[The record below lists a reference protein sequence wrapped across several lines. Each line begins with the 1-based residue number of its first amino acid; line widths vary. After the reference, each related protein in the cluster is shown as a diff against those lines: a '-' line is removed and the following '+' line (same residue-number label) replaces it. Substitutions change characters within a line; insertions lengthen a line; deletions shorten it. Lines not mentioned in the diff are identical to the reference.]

1 MPVAIND
8 KTGEVFTLDQGGKW
22 QPAKR
27 AKNDQTGEEYYLD
40 GGEWKTLNVP
50 KPDPYANLSTEEIKK
65 RYQQRKFLGSK
76 PEELAAIADA
86 YVRRE
91 QEDASVDK
99 GYPGQSILNAADNFV
114 RDFAAGA
121 PIIGGSLDEINAAGS
136 ALMGGDYGEALDYQ
150 RARARFNEKQ
160 FGNLNTATQV
170 AGGVAS
176 GLGAAKA
183 LGLGAR
189 AAQTTRAL
197 PTVTQALG
205 YGASGAGVGAADMFT
220 RGEGGVGNRAQ
231 NAAVG
236 AALGGV
242 LGTAAPYIGGAV
254 SAGTQR
260 ILDFL
265 TSDQALR
272 RLGISRNAAN
282 VLIRQLSADDTVT
295 ATGAQRIRDAGP
307 DAMLADAGQASE
319 QLLDT
324 AMARSGPGSTAA
336 RQAVEQRAT
345 AANQGMARE
354 LNNTFGPAVGIETR
368 QAGVRQGTAAARGQ
382 AYDAAYDLPI
392 DYSAAPGQQIE
403 TLMGRVPQEAV
414 NQANRLMRAEGM
426 ASRQI
431 RASVDADGVVTFDT
445 LPDVRQLDY
454 ITRALNEVA
463 RGAEGQGAMG
473 GTTAAGRI
481 YQNLSTQI
489 RENLRTA
496 VPEYGVALDTAADPI
511 RRIQAIEFGAT
522 LLNKGTTRE
531 AVVDALQ
538 GASQAERNAMRQG
551 VRDQLDEIVA
561 NVKGM
566 ASDPNIDARQLKEL
580 LGTLSSDAARQKVT
594 ALLGQNAARSFF
606 GQLGR
611 FSRAVELRASVAR
624 NSQTYARTATEQQ
637 VKSQLEPGI
646 IGSALEGNF
655 PQAVKKIFQQLSGMT
670 PERRLAME
678 DQLFGEI
685 ANALTTV
692 RGRQAEQML
701 RNLQLAIQARST
713 NQTGARALGGATTGA
728 TIGGGQATLQSG
740 LTQ

>member
-1 MPVAIND
+1 MPTI
-8 KTGEVFTLDQGGKW
+8 
-22 QPAKR
+22 P
-27 AKNDQTGEEYYLD
+27 
-40 GGEWKTLNVP
+40 
-50 KPDPYANLSTEEIKK
+50 
-65 RYQQRKFLGSK
+65 
-76 PEELAAIADA
+76 
-86 YVRRE
+86 
-91 QEDASVDK
+91 
-99 GYPGQSILNAADNFV
+99 
-114 RDFAAGA
+114 
-121 PIIGGSLDEINAAGS
+121 
-136 ALMGGDYGEALDYQ
+136 
-150 RARARFNEKQ
+150 
-160 FGNLNTATQV
+160 
-170 AGGVAS
+170 
-176 GLGAAKA
+176 
-183 LGLGAR
+183 
-189 AAQTTRAL
+189 
-197 PTVTQALG
+197 QALKLG
-205 YGASGAGVGAADMFT
+205 GIGSVVGATDMYG
-220 RGEGGVGNRAQ
+220 RGEGGVENRAV
-231 NAAVG
+231 NAGIG
-236 AALGGV
+236 AAFGGV
-242 LGTAAPYIGGAV
+242 LGTAAPYVGGALA
-254 SAGTQR
+254 SGAQR
-260 ILDFL
+260 VLDFL

-324 AMARSGPGSTAA
+324 ALARSGPGSTAA
-336 RQAVEQRAT
+336 RQAVEQRARV
-345 AANQGMARE
+345 ANRGLAQE
-354 LNNTFGPAVGIETR
+354 LDNTFGPAVGIETR

-382 AYDAAYDLPI
+382 AYDAAYDLPV

-431 RASVDADGVVTFDT
+431 RATVDANGVVTFDT

-489 RENLRTA
+489 RQNLRTA

-511 RRIQAIEFGAT
+511 RRIQAIEFGST
-522 LLNKGTTRE
+522 LLSKGTTRE

-538 GASQAERNAMRQG
+538 GASTAERNAMRQG

-580 LGTLSSDAARQKVT
+580 LGTLSSDAAREKVT

-637 VKSQLEPGI
+637 VKAQLEPGV
-646 IGSALEGNF
+646 IGSLLEGN
-655 PQAVKKIFQQLSGMT
+655 PAQSIKKIFQQLSGLT

-701 RNLQLAIQARST
+701 LNLQRAIQARSA
-713 NQTGARALGGATTGA
+713 NQAGARAIGGAATGA
-728 TIGGGQATLQSG
+728 TYGAGQSTAQ
-740 LTQ
+740 QAINE

>member
-22 QPAKR
+22 QAAKR

-40 GGEWKTLNVP
+40 GTEWKTLNLP
-50 KPDPYANLSTEEIKK
+50 KPDPYKGMGLPDIQKK
-65 RYQQRKFLGSK
+65 YQSAQASGAK
-76 PEELAAIADA
+76 PEDLAGIADA
-86 YVRRE
+86 YVRKE
-91 QEDASVDK
+91 QAQGGFGLAVDDTIRSLAR
-99 GYPGQSILNAADNFV
+99 GVPVVGGLVDEANA
-114 RDFAAGA
+114 GL
-121 PIIGGSLDEINAAGS
+121 SS
-136 ALMGGDYGEALDYQ
+136 LMGGDYNESLDYQ
-150 RARARFNEKQ
+150 RARDRFMDKEAPVLST
-160 FGNLNTATQV
+160 GLQV
-170 AGGVAS
+170 AGGVAGS
-176 GLGAAKA
+176 IAGARA
-183 LGLGAR
+183 LGLGGAVPGS
-189 AAQTTRAL
+189 TRL
-197 PTVTQALG
+197 MPTIPQALG
-205 YGASGAGVGAADMFT
+205 LGGVGAGIGAADMYGRGEGGAQNRALNAGVGAA
-220 RGEGGVGNRAQ
+220 V
-231 NAAVG
+231 
-236 AALGGV
+236 GGV
-242 LGTAAPYIGGAV
+242 LGTAAPYVGGAV

-260 ILDFL
+260 VLDFL

-282 VLIRQLSADDTVT
+282 VLIRQLSTDDTVS
-295 ATGAQRIRDAGP
+295 AAGAQRIRNAGP

-324 AMARSGPGSTAA
+324 ALARSGPGSTAA
-336 RQAVEQRAT
+336 RQAVEQRAR
-345 AANQGMARE
+345 AANQGMAQQ
-354 LNNTFGPAVGIETR
+354 LDNTFGPAVGIETR

-403 TLMGRVPQEAV
+403 NLMGRVPQEAI

-431 RASVDADGVVTFDT
+431 RANVDADGVVTFDT

-481 YQNLSTQI
+481 YQSLSTQI
-489 RENLRTA
+489 RQNLRNA

-511 RRIQAIEFGAT
+511 RRIQAIEFGST

-531 AVVDALQ
+531 AVAEALQ
-538 GASQAERNAMRQG
+538 GASGAERRAMQQG

-580 LGTLSSDAARQKVT
+580 LGTLSSDAAREKVE

-611 FSRAVELRASVAR
+611 FSRAVELRAAVAR

-637 VKSQLEPGI
+637 VKAQLEPGI

-655 PQAVKKIFQQLSGMT
+655 PQAIKKIFQQLSGMT

-692 RGRQAEQML
+692 RGTQAEQML
-701 RNLQLAIQARST
+701 LNLQRAIQARST
-713 NQTGARALGGATTGA
+713 NQAGARAIGGVTTGA
-728 TIGGGQATLQSG
+728 TYGAGQSAAQQAITE
-740 LTQ
+740 

>member
-1 MPVAIND
+1 MTIKV
-8 KTGEVFTLDQGGKW
+8 TGPDGRVHEFPNEAQPGQIEAVLRSVYGG
-22 QPAKR
+22 
-27 AKNDQTGEEYYLD
+27 
-40 GGEWKTLNVP
+40 GGNTEPP
-50 KPDPYANLSTEEIKK
+50 KPADPYKGMGLPDIQKKYQAAQASGADQKSLAEI
-65 RYQQRKFLGSK
+65 S
-76 PEELAAIADA
+76 DA
-86 YVRRE
+86 YVRKE
-91 QEDASVDK
+91 QEQGGFGLAVDDTVR
-99 GYPGQSILNAADNFV
+99 SIARGV
-114 RDFAAGA
+114 
-121 PIIGGSLDEINAAGS
+121 PIIGGAMDEAS
-136 ALMGGDYGEALDYQ
+136 ALASSLTGGNYDETLDYQ
-150 RARARFNEKQ
+150 RARDRFMDKNAPVVST
-160 FGNLNTATQV
+160 GLQV
-170 AGGVAS
+170 AGGLAS
-176 GLGAAKA
+176 GLGAARA
-183 LGLGAR
+183 LGLGTG
-189 AAQTTRAL
+189 AATTATRSL

-205 YGASGAGVGAADMFT
+205 YGASGAGVGAADMFA
-220 RGEGGVGNRAQ
+220 RGEGGAGNRAQ
-231 NAAVG
+231 NAAMG
-236 AALGGV
+236 AAFGGV
-242 LGTAAPYIGGAV
+242 LGTAAPYVGGAL
-254 SAGTQR
+254 SGGTQR
-260 ILDFL
+260 VLDFL
-265 TSDQALR
+265 SSDQALR

-324 AMARSGPGSTAA
+324 ALARSGPGSTAA
-336 RQAVEQRAT
+336 RQAVEQRAR

-354 LNNTFGPAVGIETR
+354 LDNTFGQAVGVETR

-392 DYSAAPGQQIE
+392 DYAAAPGQQIE
-403 TLMGRVPQEAV
+403 ALMGRVPQEAV

-431 RASVDADGVVTFDT
+431 RAQVDADGVVTFDT

-481 YQNLSTQI
+481 YQDLSRQI
-489 RENLRTA
+489 RQNLRTA

-538 GASQAERNAMRQG
+538 GASTAERNAMRQG

-611 FSRAVELRASVAR
+611 FSRATELRAAVAR

-637 VKSQLEPGI
+637 VKAQLEPGV

-701 RNLQLAIQARST
+701 LNLQRAIQSRSA

-728 TIGGGQATLQSG
+728 TIGAGQATLQSG